1 LKFLGWKV
9 EGNIP
14 RDLKKCVM
22 IAAPHTSHR
31 DLPYTLMTAFALN
44 AKVYWMEKDE
54 IFKPPYSGIMM
65 WMGGIPVDR

>member
-1 LKFLGWKV
+1 
-9 EGNIP
+9 
-14 RDLKKCVM
+14 M
-22 IAAPHTSHR
+22 IAAPHTSHW